1 MLPLLEAQHAFKHL
15 MIHGILQFAL
25 LIALRC
31 VLHRCRSQDIHR
43 WQFLLCYIN
52 GFGIMNN
59 LRFKCYEV
67 LYRVLDVQLLMS
79 FHSPSLL
86 HIFKLSF
93 PFTIK

>member
-1 MLPLLEAQHAFKHL
+1 
-15 MIHGILQFAL
+15 
-25 LIALRC
+25 
-31 VLHRCRSQDIHR
+31 
-43 WQFLLCYIN
+43 LLCYIN
-52 GFGIMNN
+52 GCGIMNN

-79 FHSPSLL
+79 SRETSPSLL